1 MGSWQGKE
9 HTMSVGQVSGLIAAI
24 AFGLMAIISAWLLVQ
39 LVRTMNIM
47 NQFLDDIRV
56 ETVPLI
62 SKLQTTM
69 DHVNTELERVDG
81 VLTAV
86 ESMSQKANSATKVV
100 QEVVTSP
107 IVKVIGMGAGAGKAY
122 SKFKKK

>member
-1 MGSWQGKE
+1 
-9 HTMSVGQVSGLIAAI
+9 MSVGQVSGLIAAI
-24 AFGLMAIISAWLLVQ
+24 AFGLMAVFTAWLLVKM
-39 LVRTMNIM
+39 VKTMGIM

-62 SKLQTTM
+62 SRFQTTM
-69 DHVNTELERVDG
+69 DHDNTELGRVDG
-81 VLTAV
+81 ILKAV
-86 ESMSQKANSATKVV
+86 ESMSQKANSATKVM

-107 IVKVIGMGAGAGKAY
+107 IVKVIGIGAGAGKAY